1 VHEDFVRLQS
11 TVARI
16 VHASD
21 NPKPADVESWLLDPL
36 ADSEAQQDVL
46 AHLSGWRFGACASA
60 LGWAEYLRKSHENRA
75 AVTPKDELTRIYERL
90 AGGRAAIA
98 NLASLE
104 YRPHNIASVVGY
116 DVAHPPLTSK
126 LPSIDYCEARREAI
140 RRSGDDD

>member
-1 VHEDFVRLQS
+1 MRLQS

-16 VHASD
+16 VHASG

-75 AVTPKDELTRIYERL
+75 AVTTKDELTRIYERL
-90 AGGRAAIA
+90 AGGRAALA
-98 NLASLE
+98 DLASLE
-104 YRPHNIASVVGY
+104 YMPHNIASVVGR
-116 DVAHPPLTSK
+116 DAARAPLTDK
-126 LPSIDYCEARREAI
+126 LPRITYANARRDAKHRTGE
-140 RRSGDDD
+140 DN